1 MPDTTILELNAK
13 IRETLGKKV
22 KTLRKKGIIPAI
34 LYGTKIKSVPL
45 EVDYKEFEKVY
56 TEAGESTIIKLKIGK
71 PVASKSKQADQPTEP
86 AAHTRKR
93 FGRESES
100 FGKEAKNVLIY
111 DVVKDPI
118 TDKFVHVD
126 FYAVRMDKLIT
137 TEVPLIFEGESPAVE
152 TEEGV
157 LIKSI
162 IGIEV
167 EALPA
172 DLPHEIRVDISTL
185 KTFDDSIHIKD
196 LKVSE
201 SVKILAEPEKVVASV
216 TPPRSEEELAALE
229 EKVEEEVE
237 EVEKV
242 GEEEEGEEEEAL
254 TPEEVRKE
262 PKGVKEGDQ
271 PAVGQPASPALPRD
285 RPNRGEPKAENK

>member
-1 MPDTTILELNAK
+1 MLELNAK
-13 IRETLGKKV
+13 IRKTLGKKV

-34 LYGTKIKSVPL
+34 LYGTKIKSAPL

-56 TEAGESTIIKLKIGK
+56 TEAGESTIIKLKIKGK
-71 PVASKSKQADQPTEP
+71 KAQPTAGQP
-86 AAHTRKR
+86 KAD
-93 FGRESES
+93 
-100 FGKEAKNVLIY
+100 KNVLIY

-118 TDKFVHVD
+118 TDKFVHAD
-126 FYAVRMDKLIT
+126 FYAVQMDKLIT

-167 EALPA
+167 EALPV
-172 DLPHEIRVDISTL
+172 DLPREIRVDISTL

-237 EVEKV
+237 EVEKI
-242 GEEEEGEEEEAL
+242 GEEEEGEEEEA
-254 TPEEVRKE
+254 PRPVGGEVGKE
-262 PKGVKEGDQ
+262 PEGVREEGE
-271 PAVGQPASPALPRD
+271 S
-285 RPNRGEPKAENK
+285 KAENK